1 MSSLDYLNILRPTQW
16 YKNLLVF
23 LAAFFS
29 GNIFNTH
36 ALLLSFIG
44 FVALCFA
51 SSGSYIINDLAD
63 KKRDAQN
70 PEKKY
75 RPIAVGRI
83 QPAQAVALAGV
94 LFLTS
99 IIVSATLSYLFTLLI
114 IVFIALNQVYT
125 FWLKH
130 VVLADILVI
139 ACNFVLRA
147 VSGAVII
154 SVFVSPWLILCPFFL
169 ALFLASG
176 KRYAET
182 KLLAEQAQHVRP
194 VLELYTQKLTKT
206 LLALTTILLIFSY
219 TIYSFQRSINL
230 LYTLPFSLYV
240 ILRYAHLI
248 MIAHKMARHPELI
261 VTDWKLMLGIGLWVM
276 SALVVLYV

>member
-1 MSSLDYLNILRPTQW
+1 MSFLDYLIILRPTQW

-29 GNIFNTH
+29 ANLFNTH
-36 ALLLSFIG
+36 ALWLSLIG

-63 KKRDAQN
+63 KARDAQN

-75 RPIAVGRI
+75 RPIAAGKISTRSAIMFSIVLLLASI
-83 QPAQAVALAGV
+83 TVAYSISSFFTV
-94 LFLTS
+94 LIL
-99 IIVSATLSYLFTLLI
+99 VL
-114 IVFIALNQVYT
+114 IALNQVYT

-130 VVLADILVI
+130 VVLADIFVI
-139 ACNFVLRA
+139 SCNFVLRA

-154 SVFVSPWLILCPFFL
+154 SVFVSPWLVLCPFFL

-176 KRYAET
+176 KRYAEA
-182 KLLAEQAQHVRP
+182 KLLAAKADNARP
-194 VLELYTQKLTKT
+194 VLEAYTSKLTKT
-206 LLALTTILLIFSY
+206 LLVITTILLIFSY
-219 TIYSFQRSINL
+219 TLYSFQRSINL
-230 LYTLPFSLYV
+230 LYTLPFALYV

-248 MIAHKMARHPELI
+248 KNAHKIARHPELI
-261 VTDWKLMLGIGLWVM
+261 VTDWQLMLGIGLWVV
-276 SALVVLYV
+276 SAFLALY